1 MKSLNK
7 SLLSKDN
14 FIVWLRNISLN
25 DDDPSIR
32 QIAAEI
38 LPLITEDFP
47 VPPKPQYELLY
58 SKYKFR
64 LTSVKTEFGFRSSLS
79 INQDGEKL
87 QGIGIIESR
96 PSVFIKPPLPSPS
109 QTPTPDVTPSTTPSN
124 TPSISITPSNSPTPS
139 VTPSVT
145 PTPSETPSET
155 PSMGET
161 PTPSESPTPY
171 ETPTPSE
178 TPTPTNTQSPA
189 SPQYLAPDG
198 DVTVTSITGT
208 PTNTVGNRYTNIDES
223 TANNTDYVYGAN
235 NTAAVY
241 ECSLANPAVTPS
253 VDTGHIVRFR
263 YARVSGGTPS
273 AAGPEQPV
281 LTVGL
286 YQNATLIASTSIT
299 LAITS
304 AWIDASFTLT
314 TTEASNITD
323 YTDLRLRFSQT
334 AVNNRGVGISW
345 AALELPGY

>member
-139 VTPSVT
+139 VTPSV
-145 PTPSETPSET
+145 
-155 PSMGET
+155 T